1 MIPVTDPKA
10 REIRLIKSAGVQ
22 AGMPEQFGKVAQRWP
37 RTQRASR
44 GARRLGGLL
53 ALLALVILASA
64 ALARAEGITNGGDD
78 LRDGWYPEQSSL
90 TPQLVSG
97 NTFGQLWSASVE
109 GSVYAQP
116 LYFNGNVLIA
126 TEKNKVYSLNSAT
139 GAMNWSQPLSLG
151 TPWNPNDLSC
161 GDLTPSIGVTATP
174 VIDTSTN
181 TAYLTHKTYVSGTS
195 GAARWYM
202 DAVDLSTG
210 VEKTGFPVELSG
222 AAQNQPSM
230 TFNPTNQ
237 MQRPGLLLLNGVVY
251 ASFGSHCDRNSWQ
264 GWVFGVSTAGQVKA
278 RWVDLPSG
286 TGGGIWMAGSGL
298 VSDGTGT
305 ILLSTG
311 NGGSPTTPAAASS
324 PPATL
329 GEAIV
334 RLAVQSDGTLKAVN
348 FFAPYNS
355 KELDEKD
362 LDFASSG
369 ISALN
374 DNYFGTLTYPHL
386 AVAAGKE
393 GYVYLLNRE
402 SLGGFQQGSGGGDK
416 VLQRIGPYGGV
427 WSRPG
432 IWPGE
437 GGWIYIPSSY
447 SGGAL
452 RVYKYGLSGSG
463 EPTLSLQGTST
474 DAFGFSSSAAVIT
487 SNATTAGS
495 ALVWIVWTSG
505 ATGEG
510 GQLRAYNPV
519 PVEGHPVLRW
529 SAPIG
534 TSSKFATPGV
544 GGGRIYVGNREGKV
558 FGFGS
563 PVTAPLTGPATE
575 FPTTTIGASSEKTV
589 TLTATASLTVNKLT
603 TTSSQFSVTSTSP
616 ALPAT
621 LSSGQTIK
629 VGVKFSPTQTG
640 PVGGALNA
648 ETSQGSGSFSLSG
661 TGQASGPDLSTS
673 PPTIAFGGVAVG
685 ETSSGSATFS
695 NVGSAPLKINAET
708 VPAAPFAASGMPAV
722 GSEIAPGASVT
733 VTVTYHPT
741 AEGSFHDEVGLETT
755 GGNGAV
761 PVSGSAGPPGVLK
774 ITSES
779 NEYGEVAVGQT
790 ATKSFT
796 ISNVGGTNVS
806 ITKSKPP
813 VGGEFAA
820 TTTLPEG
827 TTIAPGETLS
837 EKVTFTPTAAGAANG
852 LWVINGDDATGLHEV
867 KFSGLGTGTFGK
879 TAIGSYSDY
888 FVAERKRVSSY
899 AVAGA
904 GSVSKLSIYLAPTGT
919 VGQQALKGV
928 IYADSGGAPGA
939 LLGTSQQ
946 LTFSNTSAT
955 GWYDLTFGSPIK
967 LPAAGNYW
975 IGVITGATAG
985 IAGFRYDTVA
995 NSRAYNNNSYASGPT
1010 NPFGAVTTDQ
1020 EQTSLYA
1027 TYVPSAAAAVP
1038 VNTAPPTITGTAQQ
1052 GQTLTEHH
1060 GTWTNEPTGYA
1071 YQWQQCDSSGNSCK
1085 EISTPATQSY
1095 VVRAEDVGHTIRV
1108 QEVASNAGGN
1118 GAAATSSAT
1127 AAVTAAPVPVNTSA
1141 PTITGTA
1148 QQGQTLTEHHGVWT
1162 NEPTGYAYQWQR
1174 CDSAGATCKAIGA
1187 TGQTYVLGSEDVGH
1201 TIRVQETAS
1210 NSFGAGSAASSSAT
1224 AAVTPLAPTI
1234 VSAPTI
1240 TGTAQQGQTLTEH
1253 HGTWTNTP
1261 TSYTYRWLQCDS
1273 LATSCL
1279 PISGAETQTY
1289 VLSPGDVGHRIEVQE
1304 VAINAGGG
1312 SSPSTSEPTAVVS
1325 AAAPA
1330 TFGKTSVG
1338 ASSDYFVAER
1348 KRVNRY
1354 ALASAGSVTKL
1365 SVYLAPA
1372 GPSGQQA
1379 LKGVIYADSGGAP
1392 AALLAT
1398 STQLTFS
1405 STGAA
1410 GWYDLT
1416 FSSPVKLAAGNY
1428 WIGVITGAAAG
1439 IAGFRFDSV
1448 SGSRDYNNNS
1458 FASGP
1463 TNPFGAVT
1471 IDAEQMSVYA
1481 TYTPG

>member
-1 MIPVTDPKA
+1 
-10 REIRLIKSAGVQ
+10 
-22 AGMPEQFGKVAQRWP
+22 MPEQFGKLVEGWP
-37 RTQRASR
+37 RTHSASR
-44 GARRLGGLL
+44 ALRLLAGLL
-53 ALLALVILASA
+53 GLLVLAVLA
-64 ALARAEGITNGGDD
+64 TAGLARAEGITNGGDD

-97 NTFGQLWSASVE
+97 GTFGQLWSASVE

-139 GAMNWSQPLSLG
+139 GAVNWSQSLSFA

-174 VIDTSTN
+174 VIDSASN

-195 GAARWYM
+195 GAARWYL

-210 VEKTGFPVELSG
+210 AEKAGFPVELSG

-230 TFNPTNQ
+230 TFNATNQ
-237 MQRPGLLLLNGVVY
+237 LQRPGLLLLNGVVY

-264 GWVFGVSTAGQVKA
+264 GWVFGVSTAAQVKA
-278 RWVDLPSG
+278 RWVDVPSG

-298 VSDGTGT
+298 VSDGPGT

-311 NGGSPTTPAAASS
+311 NGGSPTAPAAAGS

-329 GEAIV
+329 GESVV
-334 RLAVQSDGTLKAVN
+334 RLNVQSDGTLKAVN

-374 DNYFGTLTYPHL
+374 DNYFGTLNFPHL

-402 SLGGFQQGSGGGDK
+402 ALGGFQQGSGGGDK
-416 VLQRIGPYGGV
+416 VVQRIGPYGGV

-474 DAFGFSSSAAVIT
+474 DSFGFSSSAAVIT

-519 PVEGHPVLRW
+519 PVEGHPALRW

-558 FGFGS
+558 FGFGA

-589 TLTATASLTVNKLT
+589 TLTAKASLTVNKLT
-603 TTSSQFSVTSTSP
+603 SSNSQFTVTGTTP

-621 LSSGQTIK
+621 LSTGQTIQ
-629 VGVKFSPTQTG
+629 VGVKFTPTQTG
-640 PVGGALNA
+640 TVGGALTA
-648 ETSQGSGSFSLSG
+648 ETSQGTASFSLSG

-673 PPTIAFGGVAVG
+673 PPTIAFGGIAVG

-695 NVGSAPLKINAET
+695 NVGSAPLKINAEK
-708 VPAAPFAASGMPAV
+708 VPAPPFAASGMPAV

-755 GGNGAV
+755 GGNGTV
-761 PVSGSAGPPGVLK
+761 PVSGSAGAPGVLK
-774 ITSES
+774 ITSEK

-813 VGGEFAA
+813 IGGAFAA

-827 TTIAPGETLS
+827 TTIAPGETLT

-852 LWVINGDDATGLHEV
+852 LWVINGDDSTGLHEV
-867 KFSGLGTGTFGK
+867 TFNGLGTGTFGK
-879 TAIGSYSDY
+879 TSVGSFSDY
-888 FVAERKRVSSY
+888 FVAERKRVNSY
-899 AVAGA
+899 AVSSA
-904 GSVSKLSIYLAPTGT
+904 GSVSKLSIYLSPTGT
-919 VGQQALKGV
+919 AGQQVLKGV

-939 LLGTSQQ
+939 LLGTSAQ

-955 GWYDLTFGSPIK
+955 GWYALTFGSPVK

-995 NSRAYNNNSYASGPT
+995 NSRAFNNNSYASGPT

-1027 TYVPSAAAAVP
+1027 TYVPNTAAAIP
-1038 VNTAPPTITGTAQQ
+1038 VNTAPPTITGTAQQGQTLTEHHGVWTNEPTGYAYQWQQCDSSGNTCKAISGATGQTYALAAADVGHTIRVQETASNSFGSSTPATSSATAAVTPPAPTNVSAPTITGTAQQ

-1071 YQWQQCDSSGNSCK
+1071 YQWQQCDSLGTSCLPISGAESQTYVLSSADVGHTIKVAETASNAGGTSSAASSGATAAVSPPAPTSVSPPTITGTAQQGQTLTEHHGAWTNEPTGYAYQWLQCDSSGNSCK
-1085 EISTPATQSY
+1085 EVTGAIAQTY
-1095 VVRAEDVGHTIRV
+1095 VAGAEDVGHTIRV
-1108 QEVASNAGGN
+1108 QEVASNAGGK

-1127 AAVTAAPVPVNTSA
+1127 AAVTAAPVPVNTA
-1141 PTITGTA
+1141 VPTITGTA
-1148 QQGQTLTEHHGVWT
+1148 QQGQTLTEHHGAWT
-1162 NEPTGYAYQWQR
+1162 NEPTGYAYRWLQ
-1174 CDSAGATCKAIGA
+1174 CDSSGNSCKEISSAA
-1187 TGQTYVLGSEDVGH
+1187 SQTYVARAEDVGH
-1201 TIRVQETAS
+1201 TIRVQEVAS
-1210 NSFGAGSAASSSAT
+1210 NAGGKGAAASSSAT
-1224 AAVTPLAPTI
+1224 VAVTAAPIPVNTS
-1234 VSAPTI
+1234 VPTI
-1240 TGTAQQGQTLTEH
+1240 TGTAQQGQTLTEN

-1261 TSYTYRWLQCDS
+1261 TGYT
-1273 LATSCL
+1273 
-1279 PISGAETQTY
+1279 
-1289 VLSPGDVGHRIEVQE
+1289 
-1304 VAINAGGG
+1304 
-1312 SSPSTSEPTAVVS
+1312 
-1325 AAAPA
+1325 
-1330 TFGKTSVG
+1330 
-1338 ASSDYFVAER
+1338 
-1348 KRVNRY
+1348 
-1354 ALASAGSVTKL
+1354 
-1365 SVYLAPA
+1365 
-1372 GPSGQQA
+1372 
-1379 LKGVIYADSGGAP
+1379 
-1392 AALLAT
+1392 
-1398 STQLTFS
+1398 
-1405 STGAA
+1405 
-1410 GWYDLT
+1410 
-1416 FSSPVKLAAGNY
+1416 
-1428 WIGVITGAAAG
+1428 
-1439 IAGFRFDSV
+1439 
-1448 SGSRDYNNNS
+1448 
-1458 FASGP
+1458 
-1463 TNPFGAVT
+1463 
-1471 IDAEQMSVYA
+1471 
-1481 TYTPG
+1481 